1 MPAKLLSSTMSVYAS
16 HGGLCMQL
24 QFLYLGVKTEEAQ
37 KKYSVLRVL
46 VAYLLNIF
54 VEQN

>member
-1 MPAKLLSSTMSVYAS
+1 MSVYAS